1 MTSKE
6 AAAQIEQCEARLQ
19 NDYALLIQKASQ
31 MGRDAYHTALKKKM
45 IWAGVIA
52 VAVFLIVWLLL
63 RWGFFAGLIVGIIA
77 GVIYMAIGHSAELDS
92 IEQTNKA
99 FQEALNK
106 YSSI

>member
-1 MTSKE
+1 M
-6 AAAQIEQCEARLQ
+6 
-19 NDYALLIQKASQ
+19 
-31 MGRDAYHTALKKKM
+31 
-45 IWAGVIA
+45 
-52 VAVFLIVWLLL
+52 
-63 RWGFFAGLIVGIIA
+63 GFFAGLIVGIIA

>member
-63 RWGFFAGLIVGIIA
+63 RWVFLLDLLLGLLL
-77 GVIYMAIGHSAELDS
+77 ELF
-92 IEQTNKA
+92 IWQ
-99 FQEALNK
+99 
-106 YSSI
+106 